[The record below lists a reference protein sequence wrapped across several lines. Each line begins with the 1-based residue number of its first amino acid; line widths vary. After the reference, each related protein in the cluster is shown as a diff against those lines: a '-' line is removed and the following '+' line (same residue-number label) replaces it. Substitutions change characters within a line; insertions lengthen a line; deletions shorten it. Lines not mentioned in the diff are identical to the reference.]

1 MFRHPCKPLT
11 KVEHWGM
18 TFSERFCKNFPQLTG
33 SAAQESVSEQSI
45 DDSIK
50 TFLPVCLYLHF
61 CIGNSSVWTYVCL
74 CLCRRLYKVF
84 FLLYAKFNFYCF
96 CTWTSDIATD
106 VYEWFNPIYPRGGGT
121 LCPPCYVFAYNCAN
135 TRTSPLKK
143 LDFSQ
148 LWVWKRVV
156 LGKFISFRW

>member
-18 TFSERFCKNFPQLTG
+18 TFSERFCKNFPRLAC

-61 CIGNSSVWTYVCL
+61 CIGNSSVWIYVCL

-84 FLLYAKFNFYCF
+84 FHLYAKFNFYCF

-106 VYEWFNPIYPRGGGT
+106 VYEWFK
-121 LCPPCYVFAYNCAN
+121 LSCYTN
-135 TRTSPLKK
+135 SPSAFESIVCDIICLRSMMVHTEEEFFLFWQMLPK
-143 LDFSQ
+143 
-148 LWVWKRVV
+148 
-156 LGKFISFRW
+156 